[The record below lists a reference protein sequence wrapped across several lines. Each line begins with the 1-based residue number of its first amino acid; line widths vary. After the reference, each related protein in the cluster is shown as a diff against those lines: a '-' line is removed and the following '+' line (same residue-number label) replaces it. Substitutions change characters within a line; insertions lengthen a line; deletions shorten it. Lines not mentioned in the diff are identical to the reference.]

1 VADIIHEFFVK
12 ARPESVFEMFSTS
25 AGLDKW
31 WTKTS
36 KGEASEGAIYHLF
49 FSPQYDW
56 EATVT
61 RCAPPYSFE
70 LKITKAHPDWDGT
83 LVGCELQPE
92 KNGATRELLVGH
104 HGWLKKRHYCRG
116 PKYAFFIDLAI
127 LPQNP
132 PPAARA
138 AVPSGSSTDGPSP
151 QPSGRSLRNAGMT
164 LVGPLCPGRTPKKWR
179 PRSELN
185 RQPAD

>member
-12 ARPESVFEMFSTS
+12 ARPESVFEMFSTP
-25 AGLDKW
+25 AGLDQW

-36 KGEASEGAIYHLF
+36 KGEAREGAIYHLF
-49 FSPQYDW
+49 FGPQYDW

-92 KNGATRELLVGH
+92 KNGATRVRFH
-104 HGWLKKRHYCRG
+104 HTGWPEANEHWRVSTFCWAMYLRILRRGLEYGETVPYEKRL
-116 PKYAFFIDLAI
+116 D
-127 LPQNP
+127 
-132 PPAARA
+132 
-138 AVPSGSSTDGPSP
+138 V
-151 QPSGRSLRNAGMT
+151 
-164 LVGPLCPGRTPKKWR
+164 
-179 PRSELN
+179 
-185 RQPAD
+185 